1 MTEPGWSIMENPLNV
16 GDFDMMTMKNNL
28 IDYYDKKITKAKC
41 DKIFQIRLNND
52 ILDNWNHQEWNG
64 WSGNIIDEGPNDC
77 GPNSMCALG
86 MLQRDDAVK
95 LAKNVNTKGDEK
107 RLKLLNQEFN
117 PFGQTNN
124 MRGMYRFEI
133 NQLIQHYIHKIESS
147 KKEVTVSEP
156 QGLRSGGLAIIKDQ
170 LNEHYGT
177 ICLLH
182 RPSGMGHVTLLVKWN
197 GIFRLVDPQQG
208 EVYDNDYSVSNYFNN
223 EGFTEFSVYCI
234 SNDKEIKEK
243 RRKANAMNVSRK
255 KRRKNTPVKIFEFRG
270 DGSTRRARNNPTLTN
285 ATRRRR
291 KVRVPKNRNR
301 VGRGSRK
308 KKKRKK

>member
-1 MTEPGWSIMENPLNV
+1 MGMTEPGWSIMENPLNV

-77 GPNSMCALG
+77 GP
-86 MLQRDDAVK
+86 
-95 LAKNVNTKGDEK
+95 
-107 RLKLLNQEFN
+107 
-117 PFGQTNN
+117 NN

-285 ATRRRR
+285 ATRR
-291 KVRVPKNRNR
+291 
-301 VGRGSRK
+301 
-308 KKKRKK
+308 